1 APSVEEV
8 SKKFSGKVRIVGV
21 AWNGTDDSYLE
32 FIDRHSLTF
41 NSLDDTSALIFSEY
55 EIPSQPAWA
64 FMKQDGAL
72 ETRLG
77 VIPQDELVNL
87 LEALSY

>member
-1 APSVEEV
+1 M
-8 SKKFSGKVRIVGV
+8 

-41 NSLDDTSALIFSEY
+41 DNLDDTAAAIFSEY
-55 EIPSQPAWA
+55 DIPSQPAWA
-64 FMKQDGAL
+64 FINQDGSL

-77 VIPQDELVNL
+77 SMSENTLVEILANL
-87 LEALSY
+87 